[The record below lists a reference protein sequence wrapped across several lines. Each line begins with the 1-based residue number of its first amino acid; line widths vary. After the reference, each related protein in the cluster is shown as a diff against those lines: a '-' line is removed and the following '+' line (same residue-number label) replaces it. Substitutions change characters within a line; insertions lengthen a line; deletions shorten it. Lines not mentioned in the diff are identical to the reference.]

1 MALLKCEDCGHDVS
15 SRADACPH
23 CGCPVPKVGATDKP
37 PAVPSSSPP
46 SLPAAWTAPQV
57 APTPPPE
64 ISTTSHPKRSLTV
77 LKVLGLLLAGF
88 VLFSMLRA
96 CLGSSLPNKQS
107 NATAPT
113 TEAAKP
119 SPSRFAPTEQEK
131 LRWWELSQDRD
142 QVASVRLSSA
152 NSLIANFPDTTE
164 GKQAKELLPELEKAA
179 AYEAMGQQWRYDRS
193 DEGMSGKAVISAEV
207 KSTNTIHLDFPYSGA
222 QHGTLTL
229 RRHPRWGN
237 DVILRIERGQILCHS
252 YGDCKINVKFDD
264 GKVIRL
270 NGNPPEDNSS
280 EVVFIPGFSTFTK
293 QLPNAKRVKIEV
305 SLYQAGNQVFEF
317 DVSGF
322 KPENFK

>member
-15 SRADACPH
+15 SRAEACPH
-23 CGCPVPKVGATDKP
+23 CGCPVPKDESPPTPPPVPP
-37 PAVPSSSPP
+37 PAQA
-46 SLPAAWTAPQV
+46 LPAAWTEREAAPVPPPASSAPQ
-57 APTPPPE
+57 PK
-64 ISTTSHPKRSLTV
+64 STSTAF
-77 LKVLGLLLAGF
+77 KVSALLLAGF
-88 VLFSMLRA
+88 VLLILVRGCAGTSP
-96 CLGSSLPNKQS
+96 SSNPS
-107 NATAPT
+107 NTATPAAEAPT
-113 TEAAKP
+113 T
-119 SPSRFAPTEQEK
+119 SPSSYAPTEQQK
-131 LRWWELSQDRD
+131 QRWWEIAQDKD
-142 QVASVRLSSA
+142 QGASTRLSSA
-152 NSLIANFPDTTE
+152 QSLIANFPETPE
-164 GKQAKELLPELEKAA
+164 GKQAQQLIPELEKAA
-179 AYEAMGQQWRYDRS
+179 AYDAMGQQWRYDRS
-193 DEGMSGKAVISAEV
+193 DEGMSGKAVISAQV
-207 KSTNTIHLDFPYSGA
+207 TSTNTINLDFPYSGS

-237 DVILRIERGQILCHS
+237 DVIFRIERGQILCHS
-252 YGDCKINVKFDD
+252 YGDCTINVKFDD